1 MDTKIESVEQ
11 SDGKFVVEVRLRI
24 APGDV
29 AGFHHT
35 MNLIALA
42 LFDSMAAPEQATE
55 TTPAGTQSVLED
67 EIAGLRREA
76 LEFKQA
82 YDKAIEEIASL
93 TFEKQ
98 RLQAQLIGLAR

>member
-1 MDTKIESVEQ
+1 MDT
-11 SDGKFVVEVRLRI
+11 VEVGPGKYVIEMKIRLT
-24 APGDV
+24 PGDKH
-29 AGFHHT
+29 AFYAA
-35 MNLIALA
+35 MQCAAAALEA
-42 LFDSMAAPEQATE
+42 SERPQATE